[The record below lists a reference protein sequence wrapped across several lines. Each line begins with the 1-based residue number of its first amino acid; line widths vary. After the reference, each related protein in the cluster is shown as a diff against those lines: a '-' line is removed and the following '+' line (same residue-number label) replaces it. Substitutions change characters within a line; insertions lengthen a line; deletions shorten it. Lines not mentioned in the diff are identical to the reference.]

1 MNAGP
6 TKAGRQARDATS
18 SPPPSRGRRNQV
30 GIDATHARRACYLAS
45 MGTPASPADRTRRH
59 WLGLLVLAFA
69 LIALWQV
76 PWLGWVAWPF
86 RLFGTFVHE
95 LSHGL
100 AAIATGGDFQRFSV
114 HADLSG
120 LAWSAGGIRVAVSS
134 AGYIGSAIFGGVLI
148 ALQARGLSARVLL
161 LGMGLVFGALCV
173 LFVRNLF
180 GLATG
185 LVLTAALLAAGAKL
199 GEAWRD
205 GLLRVLALTLILDGY
220 NSLFTV
226 LQLSR
231 TGTVETDAHA
241 MAQMTWLPA
250 WFWAV
255 AWMGVSTAILF
266 GVLRFAMRSR

>member
-1 MNAGP
+1 
-6 TKAGRQARDATS
+6 
-18 SPPPSRGRRNQV
+18 
-30 GIDATHARRACYLAS
+30 
-45 MGTPASPADRTRRH
+45 MGTPASPADRARRH

-120 LAWSAGGIRVAVSS
+120 LAWSAGGIRVVVSS
-134 AGYIGSAIFGGVLI
+134 AGYVGSAIFGGVLI
-148 ALQARGLSARVLL
+148 FLQARGLSPRVLL
-161 LGMGLVFGALCV
+161 LGLGVVFGVLCL

-180 GLATG
+180 GVASA

-205 GLLRVLALTLILDGY
+205 GLLKVLALTLILDGY

-226 LQLSR
+226 LVLS
-231 TGTVETDAHA
+231 GSGNVQTDAQA

-250 WFWAV
+250 T
-255 AWMGVSTAILF
+255 AWSVLWMLASTAILF
-266 GVLRFAMRSR
+266 FVIRFAMRK